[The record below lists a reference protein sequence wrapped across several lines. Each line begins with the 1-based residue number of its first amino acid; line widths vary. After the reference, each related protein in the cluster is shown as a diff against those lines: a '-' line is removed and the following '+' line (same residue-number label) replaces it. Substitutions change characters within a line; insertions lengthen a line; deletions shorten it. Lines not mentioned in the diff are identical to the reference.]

1 MTYQVDAR
9 TPYCSEQCRQGDLN
23 STTPNAQALTSTTP
37 LSSCVQL
44 PKNPR
49 RLTVS
54 RPPLAPVVPPVV
66 VTPTSDRVVRDR
78 RAFSFPATQI
88 LESSSPKARRD
99 STLLPAFARKPQA
112 THYATTTNTTPVLTG
127 LKKPSLR
134 VPSGNGGLS
143 KSSGATTPLALDSV
157 FCSTSESSDNEGL
170 GLGLKSKMGTGSTAR
185 PGVTRATRAAR
196 PSLPADFHRTSKTPT
211 PQSFT
216 AKSPSYLSSKQ
227 YAQRK
232 QSQSPISSSVAAA
245 IASSSSSRSREDI
258 MAWAKAVKE
267 REGDVEVNDE
277 EVRNRGRARTRRQD
291 SATNQSIIE
300 EEPLST
306 TPKGPLQSVFAGL
319 TSGRLGPIV
328 KALTSVTGTGSTAPP
343 PHPPSSGGLGLHS
356 VPAPATVSKVDVT
369 TSSTG
374 YVNDDNLLFFG
385 GTTPTL
391 STISFS
397 EANEP
402 TIATDNVDHDH
413 VDMVT
418 DDQQSAYSSHYRR
431 GSAQAKIQSQH
442 SPTPKV
448 TEAPSTQRHSAIW
461 NLSNYIRS
469 FAPFAL
475 PTPGPQSSKTST
487 TKTSP
492 STSTSTPMSEPIAAA
507 APVPASRVESP
518 AQSPP
523 KELVRS
529 VPMDI
534 IVPQAGPLG
543 EEFRA
548 RQAYATAQVE
558 ADRRRSRSGRASRSR
573 SRSRTRSRSRG
584 RSRGRSIAANAHAR
598 QVSYDA
604 DGSSSDDDDTPAHV
618 LDRGRTPKAEGR
630 GRTSQAKVLG
640 GDDGLATGLLPP
652 VLDNQ
657 SRSRGRNDEVRQ
669 SRSRGQR
676 ADSPARG
683 RGRDRGVRA

>member
-1 MTYQVDAR
+1 
-9 TPYCSEQCRQGDLN
+9 
-23 STTPNAQALTSTTP
+23 
-37 LSSCVQL
+37 
-44 PKNPR
+44 
-49 RLTVS
+49 
-54 RPPLAPVVPPVV
+54 
-66 VTPTSDRVVRDR
+66 
-78 RAFSFPATQI
+78 
-88 LESSSPKARRD
+88 
-99 STLLPAFARKPQA
+99 
-112 THYATTTNTTPVLTG
+112 
-127 LKKPSLR
+127 
-134 VPSGNGGLS
+134 
-143 KSSGATTPLALDSV
+143 
-157 FCSTSESSDNEGL
+157 
-170 GLGLKSKMGTGSTAR
+170 
-185 PGVTRATRAAR
+185 
-196 PSLPADFHRTSKTPT
+196 
-211 PQSFT
+211 
-216 AKSPSYLSSKQ
+216 
-227 YAQRK
+227 
-232 QSQSPISSSVAAA
+232 
-245 IASSSSSRSREDI
+245 

-267 REGDVEVNDE
+267 REGDEANDE
-277 EVRNRGRARTRRQD
+277 EVRDRGRARTRRQD
-291 SATNQSIIE
+291 SATNQSTIE

-306 TPKGPLQSVFAGL
+306 TPKGGLQSVFAGL
-319 TSGRLGPIV
+319 TAGRLGPIV
-328 KALTSVTGTGSTAPP
+328 KALTSVTGTGATAAP
-343 PHPPSSGGLGLHS
+343 PHPPTSGGLGLHS

-369 TSSTG
+369 TSSAG
-374 YVNDDNLLFFG
+374 HVNDDYLLFFG

-431 GSAQAKIQSQH
+431 GSAQARIQQQH
-442 SPTPKV
+442 PPMPKV
-448 TEAPSTQRHSAIW
+448 TEAPTPSTQRHSAIW
-461 NLSNYIRS
+461 NLSNYLRS
-469 FAPFAL
+469 FAPFSL
-475 PTPGPQSSKTST
+475 PTPAPQSSKTST
-487 TKTSP
+487 AKTTP

-534 IVPQAGPLG
+534 IVPQAGPIG

-548 RQAYATAQVE
+548 RQAYAAAQDE
-558 ADRRRSRSGRASRSR
+558 ADRLARGRRSRSGRASRSR

-604 DGSSSDDDDTPAHV
+604 DGSGSDDDETPAHV
-618 LDRGRTPKAEGR
+618 QDRGRTPKAEGR
-630 GRTSQAKVLG
+630 GRTSQAKALG
-640 GDDGLATGLLPP
+640 GDDGFAAGLLPP

-669 SRSRGQR
+669 SRSRGRR
-676 ADSPARG
+676 AESPARG